1 MCYTTF
7 MLQINPQNIIP
18 ITEAR
23 AKLDDLVS
31 GAQGNNF
38 YVISRQGKAK
48 AAIIDVEYLM
58 DLQRK
63 LDFAEMREL
72 HKQLQQG
79 FREYLIKKGY
89 NPDKMTDEEAEK
101 ILQSIANQ

>member
-1 MCYTTF
+1 MCYTWI
-7 MLQINPQNIIP
+7 MLQINPKNIIP

-23 AKLDDLVS
+23 AKLDNLVS
-31 GAQGNNF
+31 DAEGNNF
-38 YVISRQGKAK
+38 FVISRQGKAK
-48 AAIIDVEYLM
+48 AAVIDVEYLM

-89 NPDKMTDEEAEK
+89 DPDKMTDEEAEK
-101 ILQSIANQ
+101 ILQDIAKK